1 MNTSSPLDYANAI
14 ERLGGDPSMYRMLIE
29 MYLDDQANQIK
40 SLFSSFA
47 AHDPKTFERAAHS
60 VKGLMASLGAES
72 AREFAWKLE
81 QAGKVSNWE
90 LITNELPKLV
100 ELMNTVE
107 HQLREWLSLNP

>member
-1 MNTSSPLDYANAI
+1 
-14 ERLGGDPSMYRMLIE
+14 MYRMLIE

-47 AHDPKTFERAAHS
+47 AHDAKTFERAAHS

-72 AREFAWKLE
+72 AREFSWTLE
-81 QAGKVSNWE
+81 KAGRAGNWD
-90 LITNELPKLV
+90 IVTAELPKLV
-100 ELMNTVE
+100 EMMNAVE